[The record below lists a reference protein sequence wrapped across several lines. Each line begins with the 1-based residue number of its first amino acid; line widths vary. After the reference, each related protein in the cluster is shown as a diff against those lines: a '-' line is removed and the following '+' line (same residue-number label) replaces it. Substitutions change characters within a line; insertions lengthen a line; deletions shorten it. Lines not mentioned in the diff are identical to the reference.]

1 MAEEMVCTASTV
13 SDPSITAL
21 SRAAQMIVN
30 DKLAINILCI
40 GDQLPLGHLPAIP
53 ERV

>member
-1 MAEEMVCTASTV
+1 MVEEMVCTAPTV

-21 SRAAQMIVN
+21 SRAAQMMVN
-30 DKLAINILCI
+30 DNLAINILCT
-40 GDQLPLGHLPAIP
+40 GGQLPLGHLPAIP